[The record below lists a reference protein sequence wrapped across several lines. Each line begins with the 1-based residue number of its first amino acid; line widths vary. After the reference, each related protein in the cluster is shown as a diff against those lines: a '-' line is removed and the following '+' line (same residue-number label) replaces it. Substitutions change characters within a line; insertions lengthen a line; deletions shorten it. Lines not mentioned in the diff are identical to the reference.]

1 MYLPLTDVLVFRLEQ
16 QERERQE
23 RERQERERQE
33 RERLERERQAAAGQE
48 TPGLSRSCNVNKT
61 DPYMQAEINESNLV
75 SPFP

>member
-1 MYLPLTDVLVFRLEQ
+1 MCLFRLEQ

-48 TPGLSRSCNVNKT
+48 TPGPSRSCNVNET
-61 DPYMQAEINESNLV
+61 DPYMQAEANVEAGTSNLAP
-75 SPFP
+75 PFP